1 MEEGRST
8 KKSVTEEYGVKRNTI
23 STWIA
28 KKKGEK
34 SLKHKNSVRCRKKLK
49 KSDNKNLDEAVFTWF
64 KNVRSNKIP
73 VNGSITREKALGLAK
88 SLELTDIQASDGWL
102 DKWKQR
108 HNVTFKAVSREEN
121 AVTSE
126 TTASLSETYLPTIL
140 SKYELKNICYAV
152 DFDLF
157 YQAFPGKSLH
167 YKTERCSGGKD
178 SKVRLTRLAAGNAT

>member
-1 MEEGRST
+1 MDCKT
-8 KKSVTEEYGVKRNTI
+8 KK
-23 STWIA
+23 
-28 KKKGEK
+28 EK
-34 SLKHKNSVRCRKKLK
+34 SLKHQNSARCRKKLK

-64 KNVRSNKIP
+64 KNVRSNNIP
-73 VNGSITREKALGLAK
+73 VNGSIIREKALGLAK
-88 SLELTDIQASDGWL
+88 ILELTDIRASDGWL

-108 HNVTFKAVSREEN
+108 HNVTFKAVSGEEN
-121 AVTSE
+121 AVTSQM
-126 TTASLSETYLPTIL
+126 TASLSEIYLPTIS

-167 YKTERCSGGKD
+167 YKAERCSGGKH

>member
-1 MEEGRST
+1 M
-8 KKSVTEEYGVKRNTI
+8 
-23 STWIA
+23 
-28 KKKGEK
+28 
-34 SLKHKNSVRCRKKLK
+34 K

-88 SLELTDIQASDGWL
+88 SLELTDIQASNGWL

-152 DFDLF
+152 DFDFF

-167 YKTERCSGGKD
+167 YKTERCSGGKH